1 MKEWKAGRWVSQKQA
16 LAVSYSQTRV
26 YMKKR
31 KTLSKKYSPKHKR
44 SNLKKKTKRKVFKK

>member
-1 MKEWKAGRWVSQKQA
+1 